1 MSLTINREI
10 FDRVKAVI
18 AETGRINM
26 LSWAEDRGSVMAES
40 VDEIRELSPPGDCRT
55 TFCIGGLICYLATS
69 EQIAR
74 AATIYDLSGDE
85 VQEPSILSAALLLD
99 GAEDKYELES
109 ACLPLFSL
117 THWPAEEQNSYSA
130 SQTDAVRNHVVLRR
144 IDDWGHR
151 SFSGVLIQK

>member
-1 MSLTINREI
+1 MSFTINREI

-18 AETGRINM
+18 AETGRINL
-26 LSWAEDRGSVMAES
+26 LSWAEVRGSVMAES
-40 VDEIRELSPPGDCRT
+40 VDEIRGLSPPGDCQT

-74 AATIYDLSGDE
+74 AATIYDLSISE
-85 VQEPSILSAALLLD
+85 VHEPSILSAALLLD

-117 THWPAEEQNSYSA
+117 THWPTEEQSSYSA
-130 SQTDAVRNHVVLRR
+130 SRTDAERNQIVLRR
-144 IDDWGHR
+144 MDNWAAAIEAR
-151 SFSGVLIQK
+151 QSAEM